1 MGRTF
6 WLPEPRRRL
15 LTAARNSAAG
25 SRAVRTTWP
34 KKRGGG
40 PAADGP
46 RALADRPRELAFA
59 DATPACQARDEQ
71 SRAAHVASCE
81 IAVCRLD
88 QTELRFRDAASFAVH
103 RRVPLG
109 RATLRTRRCARPY
122 RVVLSPSP
130 TRTLACLV
138 RESLACEHSRSG
150 TSVRVRCGHPRR
162 HASPAKIVKRDS
174 AGPGRVRGAQAEA
187 PMLAS
192 AGTGRAARRGRWA
205 TRNARPPQVARSFRR
220 RLRSCSS
227 RARRRMV
234 SWCSRERSRWRSGA
248 PSRH

>member
-150 TSVRVRCGHPRR
+150 TSVRVRRGHPAAMRR
-162 HASPAKIVKRDS
+162 PQRSSSVTLQGRGECVVRRRRRQCSHPPEPG
-174 AGPGRVRGAQAEA
+174 GPRGVV
-187 PMLAS
+187 
-192 AGTGRAARRGRWA
+192 GGRRGM
-205 TRNARPPQVARSFRR
+205 
-220 RLRSCSS
+220 
-227 RARRRMV
+227 RAPR
-234 SWCSRERSRWRSGA
+234 RSRD
-248 PSRH
+248 PSDAG